1 MVESLRVCQQ
11 NLNDLLDGRLVL
23 RPASAE
29 ECVRLCTEVNEGEK
43 LRMEV
48 LAALA
53 LEVTVL
59 RGEHLDFLLLGG

>member
-23 RPASAE
+23 RPACTE